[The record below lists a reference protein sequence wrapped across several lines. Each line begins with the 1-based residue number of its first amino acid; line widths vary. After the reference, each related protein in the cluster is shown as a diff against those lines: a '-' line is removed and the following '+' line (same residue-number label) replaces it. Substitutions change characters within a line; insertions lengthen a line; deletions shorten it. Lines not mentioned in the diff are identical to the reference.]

1 MKDDINLGTYPE
13 GVEVWG
19 SHDCPV
25 CGGEHTVSERMWHGE
40 TWCSDC
46 ETEFET
52 ILRPVE
58 DE

>member
-1 MKDDINLGTYPE
+1 MSDDINLGTYPE

-52 ILRPVE
+52 ILRPV
-58 DE
+58 D